1 MTRCRRMIRT
11 RDDYSEV
18 MEAECPSLRL
28 TKYEKE
34 RIQRPWKQ
42 TLIIKLLGR
51 SIGYNLLL
59 KKIRDL

>member
-1 MTRCRRMIRT
+1 MSKDDKD
-11 RDDYSEV
+11 DDYSEE